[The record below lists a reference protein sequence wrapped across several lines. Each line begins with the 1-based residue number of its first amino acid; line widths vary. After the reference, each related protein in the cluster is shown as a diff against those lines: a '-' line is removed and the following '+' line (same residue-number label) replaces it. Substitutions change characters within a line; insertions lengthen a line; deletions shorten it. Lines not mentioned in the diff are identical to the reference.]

1 MKIVQDAFLRRTEE
15 LDRRLGVGRSFDMVG
30 RSLTIGGRRA
40 RLWVVNGYAD
50 DAVLERA
57 VAGWLAIRDLAG
69 VNTAEAFAARYV
81 TVSDAAAEQ
90 DMAKAVTAVLAG
102 KTLLVIDGLPGGVLM
117 DAKQFPLRG
126 IEEPDTSKVMD
137 FLMGENRFASLKN
150 NFPDKADA
158 LYAKE
163 VEDVK
168 ARYAK
173 YKKLAEG

>member
-1 MKIVQDAFLRRTEE
+1 MATGICTAMIPAGSPRQEPFQ
-15 LDRRLGVGRSFDMVG
+15 LDSR
-30 RSLTIGGRRA
+30 
-40 RLWVVNGYAD
+40 
-50 DAVLERA
+50 
-57 VAGWLAIRDLAG
+57 
-69 VNTAEAFAARYV
+69 
-81 TVSDAAAEQ
+81 
-90 DMAKAVTAVLAG
+90 
-102 KTLLVIDGLPGGVLM
+102 
-117 DAKQFPLRG
+117 
-126 IEEPDTSKVMD
+126 EPDTSKVMD